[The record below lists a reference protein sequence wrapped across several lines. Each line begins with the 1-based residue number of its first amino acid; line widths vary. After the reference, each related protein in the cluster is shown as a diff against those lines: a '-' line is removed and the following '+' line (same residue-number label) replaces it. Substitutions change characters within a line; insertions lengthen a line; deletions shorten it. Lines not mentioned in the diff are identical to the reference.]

1 MANEN
6 RPHGFAPIGRIG
18 GGPIW
23 IRGDF
28 NKLVGFGTG
37 IFENDICM
45 QKAGDA
51 ALGKVIEPS
60 LTTPGTTVPSGVA
73 VNYAPANTASVHFII
88 TDPWAIFEA
97 QDDAAT
103 DGFTAANEG
112 LNANMVAGTGG
123 ALTHLSGQQI
133 GEASIATSSATD
145 LHLLGLYNDLK
156 NAYGP
161 NARIEVIFN
170 HHRMFP
176 TTAGV

>member
-18 GGPIW
+18 GGPLW
-23 IRGDF
+23 LRGDF

-37 IFENDICM
+37 IFENDIVM

-51 ALGKVIEPS
+51 TFGKVVEPS
-60 LTTPGTTVPSGVA
+60 LTTPGTTNPSGVA
-73 VNYAPANTASVHFII
+73 VNYAAASLASIHFILI
-88 TDPWAIFEA
+88 DPWLIMEA
-97 QDDAAT
+97 QDDNAT

-112 LNANMVAGTGG
+112 LNALMGSGTGG
-123 ALTHLSGQQI
+123 ALTHLSGEQI
-133 GEASIATSSATD
+133 SEAGIATTSASD
-145 LHLLGLYNDLK
+145 FHIVGLYNDPK